1 MKTVLFIVASMF
13 VALSANAAIDM
24 QTAEKSADL
33 PRSATATEAT
43 EKPVRKTRLADRSET
58 HRAPRHV
65 VLDENCLRFT
75 GSRLLPDESGKG
87 KRCVVA
93 TGRVY
98 HRKAEDASMVEI
110 LR

>member
-1 MKTVLFIVASMF
+1 MKTFLFLAASMF
-13 VALSANAAIDM
+13 AALSANAAIDM

-33 PRSATATEAT
+33 SRSAPSTETA
-43 EKPVRKTRLADRSET
+43 EKPARKTRLADRSERL
-58 HRAPRHV
+58 RAPRHV

-75 GSRLLPDESGKG
+75 GSRLLPDDDGHG
-87 KRCVVA
+87 KRCVIA

-98 HRKAEDASMVEI
+98 HRKADDASMVEI